1 MKRKIDEI
9 HYAPA
14 IADLKGC
21 ASGKSGFKGCTLCES
36 ACRHDAI
43 TRSGDNITFDEISCT
58 GCGACASSCPLS
70 VFRMEE
76 DIFSAMD
83 SLLGSHLD
91 PLNHVSEE
99 TAHKILMFTC
109 GHIRHLF
116 DAKGSKKIK
125 YPEIFPLFV
134 PELAGISETHIL
146 RAFDLGADGV
156 IISGC
161 DECTGQFSKVTSGL
175 AGKILD
181 EFNLG
186 DSISIIK
193 NNKNKKSLI
202 SSIESFSK
210 HITPSHL
217 RKFQPVVLKT
227 TSNRQILIELM
238 SSLSTKT
245 GIVPHTVIENALL
258 PFADISIS
266 SSCTVCG
273 ACTSMCTTG
282 ALGRDEGSITF
293 RYGNC
298 IACGLCEQACPEKAL
313 TMQRVLSMKK
323 LIDNAPSTIYRSEL
337 QVCASCRKP
346 YMTRAAFDR
355 ISCSFIENVRD
366 DIRPKEQIE
375 LIRNQT
381 ELLTYCENC
390 RPARAIMKMEVL
402 S

>member
-1 MKRKIDEI
+1 MKRKNDKIR
-9 HYAPA
+9 YAPA

-21 ASGKSGFKGCTLCES
+21 ASGKSGFKGCTLCEN
-36 ACRHDAI
+36 ACMHDAI

-58 GCGACASSCPLS
+58 GCGACASACPLS
-70 VFRMEE
+70 LFRMEE
-76 DIFSAMD
+76 NIYYKMD
-83 SLLGSHLD
+83 SILGSLD
-91 PLNHVSEE
+91 HVPEK

-109 GHIRHLF
+109 EHNRHLL
-116 DAKGSKKIK
+116 DAKGPKKIK
-125 YPEIFPLFV
+125 YPAVLPLFV
-134 PELAGISETHIL
+134 PDLAGISETHIL

-175 AGKILD
+175 ARQILD

-186 DSISIIK
+186 GRLSIIK
-193 NNKNKKSLI
+193 NIKNTKSLAR
-202 SSIESFSK
+202 SIESFCEQ
-210 HITPSHL
+210 ITPSPL
-217 RKFQPVVLKT
+217 RMFEPVVLKNV
-227 TSNRQILIELM
+227 SNRQILIELI
-238 SSLSTKT
+238 SSLAAKT
-245 GIVPHTVIENALL
+245 GIVPHTVIENATM

-273 ACTSMCTTG
+273 ACTSMCTAG
-282 ALGRDEGSITF
+282 ALGRDEGSISYM
-293 RYGNC
+293 YGNC

-313 TMQRVLSMKK
+313 TMKRVLDMKK
-323 LIDNAPSTIYRSEL
+323 LIDNSQSTIFRSE
-337 QVCASCRKP
+337 QQECASCRKP
-346 YMTRAAFDR
+346 YMTRAAFER

-366 DIRPKEQIE
+366 DIGPKEQIE

-390 RPARAIMKMEVL
+390 RPARAIMRMEVL

>member
-1 MKRKIDEI
+1 MMRKIDI
-9 HYAPA
+9 IRYAPA

-21 ASGKSGFKGCTLCES
+21 ASGKSGFKGCTLCEN
-36 ACRHDAI
+36 ACRHNAI
-43 TRSGDNITFDEISCT
+43 TRSGDNITFDAISCT
-58 GCGACASSCPLS
+58 GCGACASACPLS
-70 VFRMEE
+70 LFRMEE
-76 DIFSAMD
+76 DVFSMMD
-83 SLLGSHLD
+83 SFLGSLD
-91 PLNHVSEE
+91 HVSEE
-99 TAHKILMFTC
+99 TTHKILMFTC
-109 GHIRHLF
+109 EHNRHF
-116 DAKGSKKIK
+116 FNAKGSKKIK
-125 YPEIFPLFV
+125 YQEVVPLFV
-134 PELAGISETHIL
+134 PDLAGIAETHIL
-146 RAFDLGADGV
+146 RAFDLGVDGV

-161 DECTGQFSKVTSGL
+161 DECTGNFSKMTLGPVRQ
-175 AGKILD
+175 ILD

-186 DSISIIK
+186 DRISIIK

-202 SSIESFSK
+202 SSIESFSE
-210 HITPSHL
+210 HITTSQL
-217 RKFQPVVLKT
+217 RKFQPVELKN
-227 TSNRQILIELM
+227 TSNRQILIELV
-238 SSLSTKT
+238 SDLAAKT
-245 GIVPHTVIENALL
+245 GIVPHTVIENATM

-273 ACTSMCTTG
+273 ACTSMCTAG

-313 TMQRVLSMKK
+313 TMHRVLDTKK
-323 LIDNAPSTIYRSEL
+323 LVDNSSSTIYRSEL

-346 YMTRAAFDR
+346 YMTRVAFER

-381 ELLTYCENC
+381 ELLTYCERC
-390 RPARAIMKMEVL
+390 RPARAIMRMEVL